1 MLELKYLEIRGK
13 KYQLND
19 DIEYKFIREFQ
30 KILKSYNDDTLEDPD
45 ITLIDMLKNAI
56 CPSLPIDTKNMTIG
70 KKGLMFS
77 EVKKLVIDL
86 RSGLEDIMSTQI
98 DSLLRKDK
106 GIAVKNVTEVIES
119 KIEGPKVSG

>member
-1 MLELKYLEIRGK
+1 MPELKYIEIRGK
-13 KYQLND
+13 RYQFND

-30 KILKSYNDDTLEDPD
+30 KILKAYNEDTLEDPD
-45 ITLIDMLKNAI
+45 VVLIDMLKNAI
-56 CPSLPIDTKNMTIG
+56 CPSLPIDTKNMTIA

-98 DSLLRKDK
+98 DSLLSKDK
-106 GIAVKNVTEVIES
+106 GIAVKNAQEAIES
-119 KIEGPKVSG
+119 QIEGHKVSG